1 MQGKNSNSS
10 DSIKAILDKISGK
23 SSSSSSYSS
32 NKSSGFSSAGKTGTS
47 SNRQTQVNYNASSTP
62 SGKPKEFS
70 VPDKYQPG
78 PKYNAASEP
87 KSTPRIN
94 TTYVP
99 KFTGASLNYRMID
112 DPRGKVAKLDSAKN
126 VKIATSAA
134 SIPAT
139 AEYKEDLEPTT
150 ETEKTKKA
158 SAVQVKSV
166 KAPVAE
172 AESTSRVFKFKAAEP
187 EEKPVEKVAPKQSTV
202 TAAQQVAEPA
212 PEVQKETEKQPKEYK
227 IPDPTNL
234 PGELAERTVSSAIA
248 ANSVVEDAPSG
259 IGKNGDVAKR
269 ANEYT
274 SFSQRD
280 SFKDRFI
287 DTVMS
292 VYVRFFA
299 ALILTVIVAIVEGIF
314 ASGVDI
320 PRILHLTGV
329 PGAMAL
335 LDLQFVLCLYLLALP
350 ENILAIGCLVR
361 RKIIPELFLS
371 LSFAVMVVY
380 TIFITVHSPKEYALF
395 GLVFGIF
402 VLVAISASYFKTSA
416 DFTAFK
422 RTSKNGEKTIID
434 NTYTRELEKENA
446 ALDGTVE
453 EHKSKTARTFR
464 TLFTSDFF
472 GRSAVCAENSFNL
485 LIILGVSFGMSI
497 VVGAIALF
505 IPGGWVNA
513 ITAFTLVFML
523 SCPAMSIMIHK
534 VPYFHASR
542 EAELEKSAIIG
553 EKSLYLYSG
562 VDVVTFE
569 DTEVFGP
576 DDVTLQRIMLY
587 GKSDNLT
594 KALRQMSAIF
604 MNVGGPLD
612 VLFSGSLDR
621 KCAPA
626 QSVHIEANG
635 ISGKIDGDTILAG
648 TMDYM
653 LLKGAKIPAEE
664 AVQEK
669 LSNTT
674 KVMYA
679 AENGVVYAK
688 FHIRYSFSEDFTML
702 LPTLEDAKIKPL
714 VYTRDPNVTNSLMSI
729 LTAGSDKIRVM
740 RKYETLNGDVVYRKA
755 SAGMMTNGDKAN
767 VINMLLLAKKYE
779 DLQSYFG
786 LTELISMVIGGLL
799 AAVLAIGGMTN
810 VPSIAFAVFQIAWC
824 GVLHFISAV
833 SFHFAKPR
841 KR

>member
-1 MQGKNSNSS
+1 MQGNNSNSS

-23 SSSSSSYSS
+23 TSSSSSHSS
-32 NKSSGFSSAGKTGTS
+32 SKSSGYYSAGKS
-47 SNRQTQVNYNASSTP
+47 STASTRNTQVNYKASSAP
-62 SGKPKEFS
+62 AEKPKEFS
-70 VPDKYQPG
+70 VPDKYHPG
-78 PKYNAASEP
+78 PKYNSTAAP
-87 KSTPRIN
+87 QSTPRIN

-112 DPRGKVAKLDSAKN
+112 DPRGKVAKLDTPKT
-126 VKIATSAA
+126 VKS
-134 SIPAT
+134 SNAT
-139 AEYKEDLEPTT
+139 AEYKEDIDPTS
-150 ETEKTKKA
+150 EIEKTKTA
-158 SAVQVKSV
+158 PAVQVKSAQ
-166 KAPVAE
+166 KPAPE
-172 AESTSRVFKFKAAEP
+172 AESASRVFKFKTSEP
-187 EEKPVEKVAPKQSTV
+187 EQTPVAKTVPQQPTV
-202 TAAQQVAEPA
+202 TIEPQVAEPA
-212 PEVQKETEKQPKEYK
+212 PEVQKEVEKQPKEYK

-234 PGELAERTVSSAIA
+234 PGELVERTVSSALA
-248 ANSVVEDAPSG
+248 ANSVVEDSPSG
-259 IGKNGDVAKR
+259 VGQNADLAKR

-287 DTVMS
+287 DTIMS

-299 ALILTVIVAIVEGIF
+299 ALILTVIVAIVEGVF

-320 PRILHLTGV
+320 PRMLHLTGV
-329 PGAMAL
+329 PGVMAL

-361 RKIIPELFLS
+361 RKIIPELFMS
-371 LSFAVMVVY
+371 IAFAVLVVY
-380 TIFITVHSPKEYALF
+380 TVFVTIYSPKEYALF

-422 RTSKNGEKTIID
+422 RTSKNGEKIIID
-434 NTYTRELEKENA
+434 NTYTRNLEKENA

-472 GRSAVCAENSFNL
+472 GRTAVCAENSFNL
-485 LIILGVSFGMSI
+485 LVILGVSFGMAL

-505 IPGGWVNA
+505 IPGGWINA

-542 EAELEKSAIIG
+542 EAEIEKSAIIG

-576 DDVTLQRIMLY
+576 EDVTLQRIMLY

-612 VLFSGSLDR
+612 ALFSGSLDR

-626 QSVHIEANG
+626 HSVRVEGNG
-635 ISGKIDGDTILAG
+635 VSGKIDGDTILAG
-648 TMDYM
+648 TLDYM

-669 LSNTT
+669 LSNST

-714 VYTRDPNVTNSLMSI
+714 VYTRDPNITNNLISA

-740 RKYETLNGDVVYRKA
+740 RKYDTLNGEVVYRKA

-767 VINMLLLAKKYE
+767 VVNMLLLAKKYE

-786 LTELISMVIGGLL
+786 LTELIAMVIGGLL
-799 AAVLAIGGMTN
+799 AAVLAIGGMSV

-824 GVLHFISAV
+824 AVLHFISAV
-833 SFHFAKPR
+833 SFRFAKPR